1 MDQRVVMKMI
11 VAALQNRD
19 IPING
24 SGEQLRTF
32 CWVEDVV
39 DGLVRLMEANFG
51 SSHEVTIRSLAEKII
66 ALTGSSSHIVHAEA
80 RIDDIRRR
88 TPDISATWRELDWA
102 PRTPLIEGLRRTI
115 SYVEKELA
123 EKNYAGISWVE
134 IN

>member
-1 MDQRVVMKMI
+1 MRHILLGIIWRKT
-11 VAALQNRD
+11 AADPAAPLLRFSHAKLLKRRNVYLKLTRH
-19 IPING
+19 NG
-24 SGEQLRTF
+24 RAGAHGTYNPKHNDRSFNL
-32 CWVEDVV
+32 
-39 DGLVRLMEANFG
+39 AN
-51 SSHEVTIRSLAEKII
+51 SE
-66 ALTGSSSHIVHAEA
+66 HIVHAEA

-88 TPDISATWRELDWA
+88 TPDISATRRELDWA